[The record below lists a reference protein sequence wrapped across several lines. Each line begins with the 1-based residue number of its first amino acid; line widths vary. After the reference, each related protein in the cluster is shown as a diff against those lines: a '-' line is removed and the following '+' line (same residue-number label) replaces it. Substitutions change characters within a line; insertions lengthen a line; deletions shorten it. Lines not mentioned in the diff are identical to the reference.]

1 MRKIFK
7 KVKIHWFVNES
18 FDKFLFLIIFL
29 ETHRKECLDEWS
41 LVDIKKGKVS
51 KYIYIFLLKLHE
63 IYKNTKKFI
72 ENFQNIFSTWKNF
85 HSKRPASERKEKK
98 KRKRKERKY
107 ITTLSKYFTKQRK
120 IKKCATWSFGDRVL
134 RIVGVASEIAQH
146 VVPSNRYSPGN
157 IHGARDKHSYQI
169 PSPTLY
175 IMHIHQTVLSQKKKR
190 KKKKQ
195 IIQFFFQYR
204 AQFRNGYKIS
214 TRSDFTIFAR
224 IHETR
229 DLKIV

>member
-1 MRKIFK
+1 M
-7 KVKIHWFVNES
+7 
-18 FDKFLFLIIFL
+18 
-29 ETHRKECLDEWS
+29 
-41 LVDIKKGKVS
+41 
-51 KYIYIFLLKLHE
+51 
-63 IYKNTKKFI
+63 KNFH
-72 ENFQNIFSTWKNF
+72 IFSARKNF
-85 HSKRPASERKEKK
+85 HSKRRASERKEKK
-98 KRKRKERKY
+98 RKRRKERKY

-175 IMHIHQTVLSQKKKR
+175 IMHIHQTVLSPKERKEKR
-190 KKKKQ
+190 KKQ
-195 IIQFFFQYR
+195 IIQFFLQYR

-214 TRSDFTIFAR
+214 MRSDFTIFVR

-229 DLKIV
+229 DSNLKIV

>member
-1 MRKIFK
+1 MRCRKIEK
-7 KVKIHWFVNES
+7 
-18 FDKFLFLIIFL
+18 
-29 ETHRKECLDEWS
+29 
-41 LVDIKKGKVS
+41 
-51 KYIYIFLLKLHE
+51 
-63 IYKNTKKFI
+63 KKFI
-72 ENFQNIFSTWKNF
+72 AESPEYFLRVKKNF
-85 HSKRPASERKEKK
+85 HPKPTNSIRKKRKEKK
-98 KRKRKERKY
+98 RRKIYIY
-107 ITTLSKYFTKQRK
+107 ITTLSKYFAKQRK

-169 PSPTLY
+169 PSPMLY

-195 IIQFFFQYR
+195 IIQFFLQYR

-214 TRSDFTIFAR
+214 TRSNFTIFVR
-224 IHETR
+224 ICKNRLGES
-229 DLKIV
+229 I

>member
-1 MRKIFK
+1 MK
-7 KVKIHWFVNES
+7 K
-18 FDKFLFLIIFL
+18 
-29 ETHRKECLDEWS
+29 
-41 LVDIKKGKVS
+41 
-51 KYIYIFLLKLHE
+51 
-63 IYKNTKKFI
+63 
-72 ENFQNIFSTWKNF
+72 F

-190 KKKKQ
+190 KKKKNKSSNFSSNTVLNFETD
-195 IIQFFFQYR
+195 IKSRREATLRYSPESTKREIRKSFRRKYLTAESICVFVDLIFQKEEG
-204 AQFRNGYKIS
+204 NKKS
-214 TRSDFTIFAR
+214 E
-224 IHETR
+224 H
-229 DLKIV
+229 